1 MLKIKIMK
9 KSNIQIYILLFLSI
23 ISLSNCELNNDADLP
38 DPSYNVPRINIT
50 DGSTLEFSIGQR
62 IILNNIS
69 ITASVGITN
78 FKIEEGGNLLQNQ
91 NFDGK
96 SGRIS
101 TSFNFE
107 IPADWLGTTKI
118 LSLEVKDVLNQVTT
132 ATLNI
137 VTGSISPEY
146 EIKDIELG
154 GQAFKRIT
162 GKININETLDNSS
175 LWIIADSVSVA
186 QQTKLTITEGTQI
199 FAETPATILYVNQ
212 LGEVD
217 WQGTSTNPIVF
228 NSLANAPGQGSGDDS
243 LGQWEGV
250 RIDGDNTGT
259 NSGIIRYIRIMY
271 AGFGNDGQNAFRLDD
286 VGSGSTIEYVQVY
299 RNANRGI
306 RINGGDIGLK
316 YIVST
321 NSDGVGIRMDDN
333 WSGNG
338 QFWIINK
345 DIPAGNALEGR
356 DGIPVLSNIT
366 ITGQGLNNPD
376 AGIEGNAIR
385 IRDGGNAKIH
395 RAVVTG
401 VDRSLRYSGG
411 SEQGIA
417 FGDSFFRDSAS
428 FNNGDNN
435 GTGFHSSAAFFNPTS
450 DEYEAVFNNSVTPFD
465 IVDSYV
471 GTGSLNLQDAVQLE
485 DPFFDTADYIG
496 AVQAGNDWTAGWCV
510 NIDGTLRQ

>member
-1 MLKIKIMK
+1 ME
-9 KSNIQIYILLFLSI
+9 KSNIQIYVLLFLSI
-23 ISLSNCELNNDADLP
+23 IILNSCELNDDAYLP
-38 DPSYNVPRINIT
+38 DPTFNSPLINIQ
-50 DGSTLEFSIGQR
+50 DGSTLELFIGQS
-62 IILNNIS
+62 IIFNNIS
-69 ITASVGITN
+69 ITGSVGISN
-78 FKIEEGGNLLQNQ
+78 FRIEEGGNILQNQ
-91 NFDGK
+91 NFDG
-96 SGRIS
+96 STGQIS

-107 IPADWLGTTKI
+107 VPDDWIGTTRV
-118 LSLEVKDVLNQVTT
+118 LTFEVRDVLNQVTT
-132 ATLNI
+132 
-137 VTGSISPEY
+137 VTVNVTVGTVSPAFTIE
-146 EIKDIELG
+146 DVELG

-162 GKININETLDNSS
+162 GTININETLDNSS
-175 LWIIADSVSVA
+175 LWIIADSVKVA
-186 QQTKLTITEGTQI
+186 QQIRLTINEGTQI
-199 FAETPATILYVNQ
+199 FAETPSTILYVNQ

-217 WQGTSTNPIVF
+217 WQGTPTNPIVF
-228 NSLANAPGQGSGDDS
+228 NSLANAPGQGPGDDTA
-243 LGQWEGV
+243 GQWEGV

-271 AGFGNDGQNAFRLDD
+271 AGFGNDGQNAFRLDN
-286 VGSGSTIEYVQVY
+286 VGSGTTIEYVQVY
-299 RNANRGI
+299 GNANRGI

-321 NSDGVGIRMDDN
+321 NSDGVGIRMDSG

-338 QFWIINK
+338 QFWIVNK

-356 DGIPVLSNIT
+356 SGTPVLSNIT

-395 RAVVTG
+395 RTVVTG

-428 FNNGDNN
+428 FNNSDNN

-450 DEYEAVFNNSVTPFD
+450 DEYEAIFNNSVTPFD

-471 GTGSLNLQDAVQLE
+471 GTGTLNLQDALQLE
-485 DPFFDTADYIG
+485 DPFFDTANYIG
-496 AVQAGNDWTAGWCV
+496 AVEAGNDWTVGWCV
-510 NIDGTLRQ
+510 NIDGTVRQ